1 VRREAKLPRRLGG
14 VLVVM
19 TYLKELLT
27 LRPRIQEFEYLDQAG
42 VTMTGQ
48 IARSSGNGSRPGVL
62 VMHSALGLDDLVRS
76 RAQDLAALGYVA
88 LATDMYGV
96 GPEPMSKEECGPLFL
111 ALQQDP
117 DLLRSR
123 AVSGLDALRAL
134 PEVDAT
140 RVSAI
145 GYCFGG
151 QCALELARTGARLS
165 SVVSFHGMLT
175 TAKPAQPGAVCAK
188 LLTIS
193 GAMDPYVP
201 AKEVA
206 AFQEEMTAA
215 GADWQVTVYGGGLHA
230 FTMPDIERE
239 GVPGTAY
246 DPFLDRLSWAQ
257 ATAFLAATLS

>member
-1 VRREAKLPRRLGG
+1 MTG
-14 VLVVM
+14 VHE
-19 TYLKELLT
+19 LK
-27 LRPRIQEFEYLDQAG
+27 YLDDAG
-42 VTMTGQ
+42 LTMTGQ
-48 IARSSGNGSRPGVL
+48 VAKPSGNGQRPGVL
-62 VMHSALGLDDLVRS
+62 VMHGALGVDDLIRR
-76 RAQDLAALGYVA
+76 RARDLAATDYVA

-96 GPEPMSKEECGPLFL
+96 APGPMIKEEYGPLFL
-111 ALQQDP
+111 ALQQDH

-123 AVSGLDALRAL
+123 AVAGFDALRAL
-134 PEVDAT
+134 PDVDAT
-140 RVSAI
+140 RVAAI

-151 QCALELARTGARLS
+151 QCALELARTGAQLR

-175 TAKPAQPGAVCAK
+175 TTKPAQPGVVCAK

-230 FTMPDIERE
+230 FTMPDIEKE
-239 GVPGTAY
+239 DVPGTAY

-257 ATAFLAATLS
+257 ATAFLAATLEG